1 MPYNNESKY
10 VLTARCPDTTG
21 ISASVFNYI
30 HDNDGF
36 VTSSANYGDPSTN
49 RFFLRIVFTA
59 VGPKM
64 GNLEDLRLKFQPI
77 ADKFAMQWEINDCS
91 HKPKVLIAVSKFG
104 HCLIDLLHKTKA
116 GQIPMEIAGIVS
128 NHTEMKGLA
137 EWYGADFYHFPVK
150 PETKSEQERKIINL
164 TEELGIEL
172 VILARYMQILSPYM
186 CETLKEKC
194 INIHHSF
201 LPSFKGAMPY
211 SQAHERGVKIVGAT
225 AHYVTTE
232 LDEGPIIEQ
241 AVERVDHTFGVDDIA
256 STVRDLETLTLS
268 RAVKWHVEKRILLN
282 GHKTVVFK

>member
-10 VLTARCPDTTG
+10 VLIARCPDTTG
-21 ISASVFNYI
+21 ISATVFNYI
-30 HDNDGF
+30 LENDGF
-36 VTSSANYGDPSTN
+36 ITSTANYGDPTTN
-49 RFFLRIVFTA
+49 TFFIRAVFTG

-64 GNLEDLRLKFQPI
+64 GTLEELKEKFQPI
-77 ADKFAMQWEINDCS
+77 AEKYSMLWEINDIN

-128 NHTEMKGLA
+128 NHPDMKGLA
-137 EWYGADFYHFPVK
+137 EWYGVDYYHFPVT
-150 PETKSEQERKIINL
+150 PETKTEQEKKIIALADEHNV
-164 TEELGIEL
+164 EL
-172 VILARYMQILSPYM
+172 VVLARYMQILSPM
-186 CETLKEKC
+186 LCEALSERC

-211 SQAHERGVKIVGAT
+211 SQAHQRGVKIVGAT
-225 AHYVTTE
+225 AHYVTAD

-241 AVERVDHTFGVDDIA
+241 AVERVDHNFSVDDIA

-268 RAVKWHVEKRILLN
+268 RAVKWHVEKRILMN
-282 GHKTVVFK
+282 GNKTVVFR